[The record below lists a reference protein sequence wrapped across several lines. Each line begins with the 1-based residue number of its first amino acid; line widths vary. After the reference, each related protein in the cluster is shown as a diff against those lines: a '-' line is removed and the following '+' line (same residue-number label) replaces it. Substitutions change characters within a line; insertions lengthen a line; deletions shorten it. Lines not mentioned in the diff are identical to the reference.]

1 MSVQPVSRRAKERTQ
16 RQLRV
21 AEMLRHALVEILARG
36 DFRDPGLQDVSVTV
50 SEVKVSPDLKNATVF
65 VMPLG
70 GDQVDEL
77 VRSLNRAA
85 PFLRRQL
92 GGVVETRYLPRLS
105 FEKDTTYD
113 NGDRIERLLKSLG
126 VSGDLGEPEQGR

>member
-36 DFRDPGLQDVSVTV
+36 DFRDPGLQNVSVTV

-85 PFLRRQL
+85 PFLRRLL
-92 GGVVETRYLPRLS
+92 GGAVETRYLPRLS
-105 FEKDTTYD
+105 FEKDLTYD
-113 NGDRIERLLKSLG
+113 NGDRIERLLKSSA
-126 VSGDLGEPEQGR
+126 VSRDLAEPEQGR

>member
-1 MSVQPVSRRAKERTQ
+1 MSLQPVSRRAKERTQ

-36 DFRDPGLQDVSVTV
+36 DFRDPGLQDLSVTV

-70 GDQVDEL
+70 GDQVDEV

-92 GGVVETRYLPRLS
+92 GRVVDTRYLPRLS

-113 NGDRIERLLKSLG
+113 NGDRIERLLRSLG

>member
-70 GDQVDEL
+70 GDQVDE
-77 VRSLNRAA
+77 VVGSLNRAA

-113 NGDRIERLLKSLG
+113 NGDRIERLLRSLG